1 MCHRLPSKT
10 NPLRPGDS
18 SEYGESGVS
27 GDSGFSG
34 GSYEFGNSG
43 KIADSDETGVSGNE
57 VELVKLL
64 G

>member
-27 GDSGFSG
+27 GDSDDSGFSG
-34 GSYEFGNSG
+34 GSYEFGDSG
-43 KIADSDETGVSGNE
+43 KIVDC
-57 VELVKLL
+57 VKLL

>member
-18 SEYGESGVS
+18 SEYG
-27 GDSGFSG
+27 DSGFSG
-34 GSYEFGNSG
+34 GSYEFGDSG

-57 VELVKLL
+57 GKLVKLL

>member
-18 SEYGESGVS
+18 SEYGESGVFD
-27 GDSGFSG
+27 DSGFSG
-34 GSYEFGNSG
+34 GSYEFGDSG
-43 KIADSDETGVSGNE
+43 KIVDC
-57 VELVKLL
+57 VKLL